1 MNYEKKVLQQTAV
14 MVNDSTNIN
23 KMNNYLSHQIIANNK
38 DLDIIMPM
46 EIQFLDRDNN
56 VAGVPLNWSIGSQS
70 FILTTGS
77 PMAIQL

>member
-1 MNYEKKVLQQTAV
+1 VNYEKKVLQQTAV

-46 EIQFLDRDNN
+46 EIQFLDRDKN
-56 VAGVPLNWSIGSQS
+56 VAGVPLNWSVLFSVNINLAFAFSS
-70 FILTTGS
+70 NRR
-77 PMAIQL
+77 